1 MVDLQVDVMDWKNKK
16 SVLYPDTGRKYD
28 TDDTKRLRS
37 GMCLAFHIL
46 SGACLL
52 FWVGFSCY

>member
-28 TDDTKRLRS
+28 TDDAKRLRS

-52 FWVGFSCY
+52 F